1 MSILK
6 TTEQSEASTI
16 CKKIVTFTSYHNTTC
31 FTKITVFI
39 VFFACRLLVSFL
51 VSKFT
56 IKSLSINDVIQQQQQ
71 LAALERH
78 ARARMYAPFALA
90 LEAVLAR
97 LWRQQSA
104 SDARQAVGGGMVQ
117 VDVT

>member
-6 TTEQSEASTI
+6 TTEQIEASTI
-16 CKKIVTFTSYHNTTC
+16 CKKKIVTFTSYHSTTC
-31 FTKITVFI
+31 LTKITVFI

-56 IKSLSINDVIQQQQQ
+56 IKSLSINDVIQQQQ